1 MDAMTGAAATT
12 GVTVQAVRTRRGK
25 KRLQFQP
32 PSQMPPGVRDLWNH
46 ATAEERERAHQ
57 TMVVMLQVWMAK
69 LTRPEAAERL
79 GIPPVRLHQLSQ
91 QATAGM
97 LAGLLRQP
105 RPRKKMPTHPAKR
118 SEDPTWLKGE
128 NLRLER
134 ELAEMKTLVS
144 VLRDLP
150 LNRDRGAA
158 QRKDSSARGSKMA
171 VKGKVRKKKP
181 AEGLH
186 ARGEHAGTRAVG
198 TPGTG
203 TGEAPM
209 SG

>member
-1 MDAMTGAAATT
+1 MEATTGAAATP
-12 GVTVQAVRTRRGK
+12 GVTGQAVRTRRGK
-25 KRLQFQP
+25 KRLVFQP
-32 PSQMPPGVRDLWNH
+32 PTQMPPGIRDLWNH
-46 ATAEERERAHQ
+46 ATVEERERAHQ
-57 TMVVMLQVWMAK
+57 TGVVMLQVWMAK

-105 RPRKKMPTHPAKR
+105 RPRRAIAALPAKK

-128 NLRLER
+128 NRRLEQ

-150 LNRDRGAA
+150 LSRMKERGT
-158 QRKDSSARGSKMA
+158 SARCQEPGSRPSAKT
-171 VKGKVRKKKP
+171 KVRK
-181 AEGLH
+181 ARSREGPH
-186 ARGEHAGTRAVG
+186 GRGEHAGARADG
-198 TPGTG
+198 TQSAGA
-203 TGEAPM
+203 GEAPVP
-209 SG
+209 G